1 MVDLEKDSTVK
12 GKNPQPRTS
21 GGKIQIMQY
30 EILGHREFHP
40 VFFTADQ
47 LKKQV
52 FDGFLGGDDLI
63 RLKGSTERARPARK
77 YKELREQF
85 NQDEELCIALKSKD
99 PKGRLLAL
107 ANAWE
112 ESSRSATSRTSCAVI
127 ACADPDAAVRGYA
140 REILHVAGD
149 LRAVRYSE
157 ILERRFHL
165 NDTSEKEGIA
175 LVKAVGS
182 LLALAPVAAR
192 VRAAILFATLFP
204 ASEFANAIEFAKLT
218 TVENDDRFWRY
229 MAERIIEVAVD
240 DESAGS
246 FISLEYCPVARLDLL
261 GASARRQLLATFELT
276 LDVSKVVEFPSFFS
290 KAKAVRLTLRNCF
303 WDALHAPI
311 YDMHLSGLTIDGGR
325 FGMSRLFLAEQERD
339 EEDWFDESN
348 GFRLVLRNVEKFTPD
363 CFSQEFDDERDEMVG
378 SDGGIEYHIELDH
391 CGRVNIGKWFRIK
404 SLDISCCPSIGG
416 DETEPAF
423 WESLSK
429 VPGKIKS
436 LSIRHCELQCFP
448 RNSWMGATPSAGR
461 EIRLLDLSNNRISK
475 WADET
480 EESDSQWAS
489 EIYSVRLDGNQLR
502 SIPSSIHH
510 LPRLKCLSVSRNHLE
525 YLPEWTTRM
534 SELDVSHNAISV
546 LPSGDWART
555 ISSHVKHTLDVSHNP
570 IKAIPPEIFSP
581 SLNSLNCSDTKL
593 TELPDTL
600 SLARHL
606 EWLSLD
612 RCPLND
618 LPNCDWPN
626 ALRQLS
632 LRELHI
638 GHFPTSV
645 LGSLNQLSL
654 CGASISGLSMLAGV
668 RPLWLPSEQKTG
680 LCVNASR
687 SSIHLLFEH
696 VQYLTEL
703 CLDECSL
710 SEVPEWIQWCHGLR
724 SLSLQSNKIQTIP
737 SWLGKLRCLA
747 ALDLSRN
754 PINTIESSFEG
765 IGSLERLSLS
775 CCNLTEG
782 AHFIGKC
789 SKLSDLSITEGRVSG
804 SVDWIESLTNLQRV
818 SFERLLF
825 DGLSEHQVPHP
836 NLKTLNLGGA
846 SIDSLPNWICCSPH
860 LEELYISGTKITEL
874 PSQLFQSKSINRIS
888 LPEQT
893 LGLNCEKLA
902 LMPNLCHISLGGSR
916 QVNPSE
922 MNFLSPFIDWE

>member
-1 MVDLEKDSTVK
+1 MKYEVLNHEDS
-12 GKNPQPRTS
+12 QP
-21 GGKIQIMQY
+21 IFY
-30 EILGHREFHP
+30 
-40 VFFTADQ
+40 TAAQ

-52 FDGFLGGDDLI
+52 FDGFLADTDMV
-63 RLKGSTERARPARK
+63 RLKGSTEPGCPANQC
-77 YKELREQF
+77 KELQEQF
-85 NQDEELCIALKSKD
+85 DQDEKFCIALKSKD

-107 ANAWE
+107 AKALDKSFR
-112 ESSRSATSRTSCAVI
+112 SSTSRTVCALF
-127 ACADPDAAVRGYA
+127 ACTDEDAGVRNYA
-140 REILHVAGD
+140 RDILRAAGD

-157 ILERRFHL
+157 ILEHRFHG
-165 NDTSEKEGIA
+165 NDASAMKDKA

-192 VRAAILFATLFP
+192 IRAAILFATLFP

-218 TVENDDRFWRY
+218 TVENDDRFWRK

-240 DESAGS
+240 DDSAESI
-246 FISLEYCPVARLDLL
+246 ISLEYCPVARLDLL
-261 GASARRQLLATFELT
+261 STSARRQLLATYTLK
-276 LDVSKVVEFPSFFS
+276 LDVSKVVEFPKFFS

-311 YDMHLSGLTIDGGR
+311 YRMHLSGLTIDGGR
-325 FGMSRLFLAEQERD
+325 FGMTRLFRAELEHGL
-339 EEDWFDESN
+339 EDWFDESE

-363 CFSQEFDDERDEMVG
+363 CFSQEFDDERDEMAG
-378 SDGGIEYHIELDH
+378 PDGGIEYHIELDH
-391 CGRVNIGKWFRIK
+391 CGRVNIGTGFRIK
-404 SLDISCCPSIGG
+404 SLNISCCPSIGG

-429 VPGKIKS
+429 VRGLFS
-436 LSIRHCELQCFP
+436 LSIRDCELQYFP
-448 RNSWMGATPSAGR
+448 RNSWMGAPRGAGR
-461 EIRLLDLSNNRISK
+461 KIWKLDLSNNRISK

-480 EESDSQWAS
+480 EESDSQWVS
-489 EIYSVRLDGNQLR
+489 EIHSVRLDGNQLR
-502 SIPSSIHH
+502 SIPSSVHH
-510 LPRLKCLSVSRNHLE
+510 LSSLNCFSVSRNYLE
-525 YLPEWTTRM
+525 CLPEWTTRM
-534 SELDVSHNAISV
+534 SKLDVSHNAISV
-546 LPSGDWART
+546 LPSGDW
-555 ISSHVKHTLDVSHNP
+555 SLLVSLDVSHNP
-570 IKAIPPEIFSP
+570 LKAIPPEILRP
-581 SLNSLNCSDTKL
+581 SLTSLNCSDTKL

-600 SLARHL
+600 WLALQL
-606 EWLSLD
+606 ESLSLD
-612 RCPLND
+612 RCPLHD
-618 LPNCDWPN
+618 LPNCGWPN
-626 ALRQLS
+626 ALIHLS
-632 LRELHI
+632 LNEVQV
-638 GHFPTSV
+638 GHFPLSILESV
-645 LGSLNQLSL
+645 NQLSL

-668 RPLWLPSEQKTG
+668 RPLNFRRSANKKNGW
-680 LCVNASR
+680 CINASR

-860 LEELYISGTKITEL
+860 LEELNISGTKITEF

-888 LPEQT
+888 LPEHT
-893 LGLNCEKLA
+893 IGLNYEKLA
-902 LMPNLCHISLGGSR
+902 LMPNLCHISLGGNR
-916 QVNPSE
+916 PVDPIE

>member
-1 MVDLEKDSTVK
+1 MKYEVLNHEDS
-12 GKNPQPRTS
+12 QP
-21 GGKIQIMQY
+21 IFY
-30 EILGHREFHP
+30 
-40 VFFTADQ
+40 TAVQ

-52 FDGFLGGDDLI
+52 FDGFLADTDLV
-63 RLKGSTERARPARK
+63 RLKGSTEPACPANQC
-77 YKELREQF
+77 KELQEQF
-85 NQDEELCIALKSKD
+85 DQDEKFCIALKSND

-107 ANAWE
+107 ANALD
-112 ESSRSATSRTSCAVI
+112 ESFRSSTSRTVCALF
-127 ACADPDAAVRGYA
+127 ACTDEDAGVREYA
-140 REILHVAGD
+140 RDILRAAGD

-157 ILERRFHL
+157 ILEHRFHL
-165 NDTSEKEGIA
+165 NDASATKDKA

-192 VRAAILFATLFP
+192 IRAAILFATLFP

-218 TVENDDRFWRY
+218 TVENDDRFWRK

-240 DESAGS
+240 DDSARS
-246 FISLEYCPVARLDLL
+246 VISMEYCPVARLDLL
-261 GASARRQLLATFELT
+261 SASARRHLLATFNLK

-303 WDALHAPI
+303 WDALHPPI
-311 YDMHLSGLTIDGGR
+311 YRMHLSELTIDGGR
-325 FGMSRLFLAEQERD
+325 FGMTRLFRAEQERGG
-339 EEDWFDESN
+339 EDWFDESN

-378 SDGGIEYHIELDH
+378 SDGGIEYDIQLDQ
-391 CGRVNIGKWFRIK
+391 CGRVNICKGFRIK
-404 SLDISCCPSIGG
+404 SLNISCCPSIGG

-429 VPGKIKS
+429 VRGLFS
-436 LSIRHCELQCFP
+436 LSIRDCELQCFP
-448 RNSWMGATPSAGR
+448 RNSWMGATRGAGR
-461 EIRLLDLSNNRISK
+461 KIWQLDLSNNRISK
-475 WADET
+475 WADEN

-489 EIYSVRLDGNQLR
+489 EINSVCLDGNQLR
-502 SIPSSIHH
+502 SIPSRIPH
-510 LPRLKCLSVSRNHLE
+510 LSSLKCLSVSRNHLE
-525 YLPEWTTRM
+525 CLPEWTTRM
-534 SELDVSHNAISV
+534 RELDVSHNAISV
-546 LPSGDWART
+546 LPSGDW
-555 ISSHVKHTLDVSHNP
+555 SQLVSLDVSQNP
-570 IKAIPPEIFSP
+570 LKAIPPEILRP
-581 SLNSLNCSDTKL
+581 SLTSLNCSDTKL

-600 SLARHL
+600 WLALQL
-606 EWLSLD
+606 ESLSLD
-612 RCPLND
+612 RCPLHD
-618 LPNCDWPN
+618 LPNCGWPN
-626 ALRQLS
+626 ALIHLS
-632 LRELHI
+632 LNEVQV
-638 GHFPTSV
+638 GHFPVSV
-645 LGSLNQLSL
+645 LETLNQLSL

-668 RPLWLPSEQKTG
+668 RPLSWRGSSNEKNS
-680 LCVNASR
+680 LCLNASR

-696 VQYLTEL
+696 VQDHLAEL

-710 SEVPEWIQWCHGLR
+710 REVPEWIQRCHGLR
-724 SLSLQSNKIQTIP
+724 SLSLQSNKLQTIP

-782 AHFIGKC
+782 AHLIGNC

-825 DGLSEHQVPHP
+825 DGLSEHQVSHP
-836 NLKTLNLGGA
+836 NLMTLNLRGA

-860 LEELYISGTKITEL
+860 LKELYISGTKITEF

-888 LPEQT
+888 LPEHT
-893 LGLNCEKLA
+893 IGLNYEKLA
-902 LMPNLCHISLGGSR
+902 LMANLCHISFGGNR
-916 QVNPSE
+916 QVDPSE

>member
-1 MVDLEKDSTVK
+1 MKYEVLNHEDS
-12 GKNPQPRTS
+12 QP
-21 GGKIQIMQY
+21 IFY
-30 EILGHREFHP
+30 
-40 VFFTADQ
+40 TAAQ

-52 FDGFLGGDDLI
+52 FDGFLADTDMV
-63 RLKGSTERARPARK
+63 RLKGSTEPGCPANQC
-77 YKELREQF
+77 KELQEQF
-85 NQDEELCIALKSKD
+85 DQDEKFCIALKSKD

-107 ANAWE
+107 AKALD
-112 ESSRSATSRTSCAVI
+112 ESFRSSTSRTVCALF
-127 ACADPDAAVRGYA
+127 ACTDEDAGVRKYA
-140 REILHVAGD
+140 RDILRAAGD

-157 ILERRFHL
+157 ILEHRFHG
-165 NDTSEKEGIA
+165 NDASAMKDKA

-192 VRAAILFATLFP
+192 IRAAILFATLFP
-204 ASEFANAIEFAKLT
+204 ASEFANAIEFAKLA
-218 TVENDDRFWRY
+218 TVENDDRFWRK

-240 DESAGS
+240 DDSAGS
-246 FISLEYCPVARLDLL
+246 LISLEYCPVARLDLL
-261 GASARRQLLATFELT
+261 STSARRQLLATFTLK

-311 YDMHLSGLTIDGGR
+311 YRMHLSGLTIDGGR
-325 FGMSRLFLAEQERD
+325 FGMTRLFRAELEHGL
-339 EEDWFDESN
+339 EDWFDESE

-363 CFSQEFDDERDEMVG
+363 CFSQEFDDERDEMAG
-378 SDGGIEYHIELDH
+378 PDGGIEYHIELDH
-391 CGRVNIGKWFRIK
+391 CGRVNIGTGFRIK
-404 SLDISCCPSIGG
+404 SLNISCCPSIGG
-416 DETEPAF
+416 DETEPIF
-423 WESLSK
+423 WKSLSK
-429 VPGKIKS
+429 VRGKIKS
-436 LSIRHCELQCFP
+436 LSIRDCELQSFP
-448 RNSWMGATPSAGR
+448 RNSWMGATPSADR
-461 EIRLLDLSNNRISK
+461 EIRWLDLSNNRISK

-489 EIYSVRLDGNQLR
+489 EIYSIRLDGNQLS

-510 LPRLKCLSVSRNHLE
+510 LPKLKCFSVSRNHLE
-525 YLPEWTTRM
+525 CLPEWTTRM

-696 VQYLTEL
+696 VQDHLAEL
-703 CLDECSL
+703 CLDECCL
-710 SEVPEWIQWCHGLR
+710 SEVPEWIQRCHGLR

-737 SWLGKLRCLA
+737 SWLGNLRSLA
-747 ALDLSRN
+747 ALDLSSN

-888 LPEQT
+888 LPEHT
-893 LGLNCEKLA
+893 IGLNYEKLA
-902 LMPNLCHISLGGSR
+902 LMPNLCHISLGGNR
-916 QVNPSE
+916 PVDPIE